1 MMSVLVMLALP
12 AAWGPLGCPP
22 VGGHRLAF
30 QPAFQPVFV
39 QPQPVPA
46 PFVPDDAIERARAEG
61 RAEARAEMRAARKAT
76 QSLCSDACTCG
87 CNDGGACG
95 CGKAAR
101 AAPPAFG
108 DDLPTGVDGGKI
120 SRTDRYTRNG
130 KEISKAE
137 AVWSVQQVVDDSMKA
152 RLTLIG
158 PDAERKALRK
168 ALESEAWLR
177 PLVLVQD
184 YDPSSAFVAR
194 HRKSGLTVHLQKNT
208 HDGTDLMPP
217 ALDLKPSDLAALMD
231 RIKEALGLKPV
242 TPAPAPPAPKGPD
255 GKPATPAVDP
265 VDDQLR
271 KVPLWAWLGLGGA
284 VLLLTRKN

>member
-30 QPAFQPVFV
+30 QPQFQPVFV
-39 QPQPVPA
+39 QPAPVPA
-46 PFVPDDAIERARAEG
+46 PVPDDAIERARAEG
-61 RAEARAEMRAARKAT
+61 RAEARAEMRAARRAT
-76 QSLCSDACTCG
+76 QSPCPDACACG
-87 CNDGGACG
+87 CNE
-95 CGKAAR
+95 GKACDCAK
-101 AAPPAFG
+101 ASSAPPAFG

-130 KEISKAE
+130 KEITKAE

-158 PDAERKALRK
+158 PEAERKALRK

-184 YDPSSAFVAR
+184 YAPDSVFVAR
-194 HRKSGLTVHLQKNT
+194 HKKSGLTAHLQRST
-208 HDGTDLMPP
+208 HDGADLMPP
-217 ALDLKPSDLAALMD
+217 ALDLKLSDLAALMD

-242 TPAPAPPAPKGPD
+242 TPPAPPAPKGPD
-255 GKPATPAVDP
+255 GKPAPAPAVDP

-284 VLLLTRKN
+284 ALLLVRKN